1 MLSIFPFP
9 IRVLET
15 GAPIFSANSTNSLDA
30 SAAIIPP
37 PAYINGRLEFFIKSK
52 TLFKASSFIYLI
64 FFSVG
69 IGGSFSYYALFA
81 VTSLGISI
89 KTGPGLPDCAI

>member
-1 MLSIFPFP
+1 MFPFP

-15 GAPIFSANSTNSLDA
+15 GAPIFSANFTNSSEA

-37 PAYINGRLEFFIKSK
+37 PAYINGRLESFIKSR

-64 FFSVG
+64 FFSIG
-69 IGGSFSYYALFA
+69 IGSSFSYSALFA